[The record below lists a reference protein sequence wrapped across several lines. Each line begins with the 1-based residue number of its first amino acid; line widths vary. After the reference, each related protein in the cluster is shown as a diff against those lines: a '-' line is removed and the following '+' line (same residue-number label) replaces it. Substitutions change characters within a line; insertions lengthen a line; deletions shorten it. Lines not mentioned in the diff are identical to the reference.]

1 MESKHFIFG
10 IEAPVQ
16 DLGEGVSR
24 QILGYNNDLM
34 MVKVIFKEGAI
45 GSIHAHV
52 HSQTTYCPEGTFK
65 FTIGEESR
73 IVKAGDAVY
82 IPSGVLHGVVCL
94 QEGALIDTF
103 NPVRQDFL

>member
-1 MESKHFIFG
+1 MESKHFIIG
-10 IEAPVQ
+10 NETSIQ

-24 QILGYNNDLM
+24 QILGYNDQLM
-34 MVKVIFKEGAI
+34 MVKVIFNKGAI
-45 GSIHAHV
+45 GAIHAHV
-52 HSQTTYCPEGTFK
+52 HSQTTYCPEGSFT

-73 IVKAGDAVY
+73 TIKAGDAVY

-94 QEGALIDTF
+94 QSGALIDTF